1 MERAILVTVD
11 LFQDKEKLDI
21 EEAALELEELVLA
34 CKVEA
39 LDNIVC
45 FCDKIT
51 PNLFIGKGKAQEL
64 ATLAQEL
71 SADVVIFSH
80 NLSGTQQ
87 RNLEEVIGK
96 KTIDRTQLILDIFA
110 RRAKSPEGK
119 MQVELAQLEY
129 LSPRLVGKG
138 VILSRQGGGVG
149 TSGPG
154 EKKLEIDRRRIK
166 DRIARLKADL
176 KKVTLHRNLIRKK
189 RREEGM
195 PLVSLVGYT
204 SAGKSTLLNALADS
218 DQQVSGGLFTTLD
231 PLSRKVKLLNGQEI
245 ILSDTV
251 GFLRDLPHNL
261 IEAFKATL
269 EEVSNADLLIH
280 VLDAS
285 SDKIYEKNE
294 AVLKVLKEINAN
306 DKPAIIALNK
316 IDLLGNKGGC
326 DPVFQ
331 NFNEA
336 VRISAKEKI
345 NLDSLLTKVQQ
356 SLPDVMLDLEFLIP
370 VNRMDLV
377 NLIYDK
383 GKVKN
388 IKYMQSGVKIK
399 AFFPKLLFMKLKEN
413 ISGFI
418 C

>member
-399 AFFPKLLFMKLKEN
+399 AFFPKLLFMKLKES